1 MVQAVKTGAKIQPR
15 KFVLRPYRRIPTRYS
30 SYYLSETAIGKGV
43 VMNLS
48 RTGMRI
54 LGDHSVKPGTE
65 LSVRVSVEKDHPPL
79 EISRASVRWV
89 NQNEFGLKIDHLTPG
104 VSHRITCLI
113 KQQAGARRNE
123 PQ

>member
-1 MVQAVKTGAKIQPR
+1 VQAVRTGAKIQPR
-15 KFVLRPYRRIPTRYS
+15 KFVLRPYRRIPTRYT

-43 VMNLS
+43 VLNLS

-65 LSVRVSVEKDHPPL
+65 LSIHVSVEKDNPPL

-89 NQNEFGLKIDHLTPG
+89 NQNEFGLKIDHLTPR

-113 KQQAGARRNE
+113 KEQASARRNE